1 MSCCDRTPNFLA
13 TDNCPPSEAADVLGG
28 PQTVE
33 AMKKTEAGVRHAA
46 GANRSP
52 RLVAAAPDLALQGTL
67 GALPRKLIV
76 DQKRLL
82 DGQRRMGGMHLFP
95 ELRRVPDLIK
105 RDFAVPARGRRYVGD
120 IACLLAADGAFLT
133 GPPAQT

>member
-1 MSCCDRTPNFLA
+1 MRCCARTRNFLA

-33 AMKKTEAGVRHAA
+33 AMKKTGRACVM
-46 GANRSP
+46 P
-52 RLVAAAPDLALQGTL
+52 LVPT
-67 GALPRKLIV
+67 
-76 DQKRLL
+76 
-82 DGQRRMGGMHLFP
+82 
-95 ELRRVPDLIK
+95 
-105 RDFAVPARGRRYVGD
+105 